1 MTSDIHALS
10 GAYAV
15 DALDANE
22 RAEFEKHL
30 ATCAS
35 CRAEVDDLRAAAGM
49 LAELTSAA
57 PPPRLRDAVL
67 ADIHTVRPL
76 APRTRARSTTRRRR
90 WLAGIAAAAAVLAV
104 LGAGTTVW
112 QPWHRESTPSV
123 TLADRVI
130 HAPDVQ
136 RVDGN
141 VAGGGSVSIYR
152 SVALGR
158 AVAVT
163 HRLPAAPP
171 GRAYELWLQDA
182 RGTMQ
187 PAGLLAGGRD
197 IRVALRGDA
206 GTALGA
212 GVTVEPAGGSPQ
224 PTTTP
229 VALVSFG

>member
-15 DALDANE
+15 DALDDAE

-35 CRAEVDDLRAAAGM
+35 CRAEVDDLREAAGM

-57 PPPRLRDAVL
+57 PPPELRDAVL

-76 APRTRARSTTRRRR
+76 APRTPAGAPARRRR
-90 WLAGIAAAAAVLAV
+90 WLAGIAAAAAVAV
-104 LGAGTTVW
+104 LGAGAAVW
-112 QPWHRESTPSV
+112 HPWQQSSPTV
-123 TLADRVI
+123 TLVDRVI
-130 HAPDVQ
+130 DAPDVQ
-136 RVDGN
+136 RVDGD
-141 VAGGGSVSIYR
+141 VAGGGSVSVYR
-152 SVALGR
+152 SIALDR
-158 AVAVT
+158 AVVVT
-163 HRLPAAPP
+163 HRLPAAPA
-171 GRAYELWLQDA
+171 GRTYELWLQDA
-182 RGTMQ
+182 RGAMH

-197 IRVALRGDA
+197 IRMALRGDA
-206 GTALGA
+206 GAAVGA

-229 VALVSFG
+229 VALVAFG